1 MKQNVTLQN
10 MISNGMIGQRNSMSV
25 IAGLENQR
33 VSAVGRVGFMK
44 QMSLRLD
51 EQAIAL
57 DNEKITLMTA
67 AERIKQS
74 EIMAGDIALGK
85 AQQQVDI
92 EIQRFRIMGMASS
105 MTQHEAEVAMN
116 ATNSKLQASLME
128 EESIRGIIA
137 LKGSS
142 AMIDGVSASEAIIA
156 AEMKTATLEEE
167 YLVLTRVAYAQ
178 QELSTKEQFEIGILN
193 QETTARIKQIQQ
205 KREEFIQTINLL
217 KATGHL
223 TAEEYK
229 NIMATM
235 NQTKARQAQSIQN
248 QHTVGSLISLDA
260 ATMKAAFSTQRLSAA
275 SSIASMALMMFG
287 DSEDAMQASM
297 VLMVVSMMPA
307 IMSMVTMKNAT
318 DAATASSMGFQAV
331 TTGGL
336 ALLVAGGAWLA
347 AKHLFKNSA
356 EEMQMATDSV
366 AMGFEDVQV
375 AAGDFAFELDKP
387 GGAADLMLDFGNTT
401 AESMDKAES
410 SVKSFMSAREELFFG
425 FSASRMNQTLFEQL
439 VNQGV
444 GELYYRT
451 EVNVNNNFYG
461 LTVDEIVQQITVQ
474 VEEAVIARAG

>member
-1 MKQNVTLQN
+1 M
-10 MISNGMIGQRNSMSV
+10 
-25 IAGLENQR
+25 
-33 VSAVGRVGFMK
+33 
-44 QMSLRLD
+44 
-51 EQAIAL
+51 
-57 DNEKITLMTA
+57 
-67 AERIKQS
+67 
-74 EIMAGDIALGK
+74 
-85 AQQQVDI
+85 
-92 EIQRFRIMGMASS
+92 
-105 MTQHEAEVAMN
+105 
-116 ATNSKLQASLME
+116 
-128 EESIRGIIA
+128 
-137 LKGSS
+137 
-142 AMIDGVSASEAIIA
+142 
-156 AEMKTATLEEE
+156 
-167 YLVLTRVAYAQ
+167 
-178 QELSTKEQFEIGILN
+178 
-193 QETTARIKQIQQ
+193 
-205 KREEFIQTINLL
+205 
-217 KATGHL
+217 

-235 NQTKARQAQSIQN
+235 NQTKARQAQNTQN
-248 QHTVGSLISLDA
+248 QLTVGSLMTLDA
-260 ATMKAAFSTQRLSAA
+260 ATWKATFSTQRLSAA
-275 SSIASMALMMFG
+275 SSMASMALMMFG

-356 EEMQMATDSV
+356 EEMQNATDSV
-366 AMGFEDVQV
+366 AMGFDDVQA

-451 EVNVNNNFYG
+451 EVNVNNNFFG
-461 LTVDEIVQQITVQ
+461 MTVDEVVSEVAGQI
-474 VEEAVIARAG
+474 EERVISRVG